1 MNTFPF
7 SDWIVAAI
15 FILCLAVTV
24 IGALIAAFTKR
35 IIRSVCG
42 LAIASLGL
50 AGLFYFLNSPFLAL
64 MEILIYIG
72 AVCVT
77 IIFGVMLAEPDEPAP
92 ENVQRPFPV
101 ISPLISLAIGGGVF
115 IGIAWLSL
123 KQVWTAPAAV
133 TGNGSIEAIGELLL
147 TKYSVPFELISL
159 VLLVAILGALVIA
172 RSGRTQENEEVRM
185 KKSE

>member
-15 FILCLAVTV
+15 FVLCLSVTV
-24 IGALIAAFTKR
+24 AGALIAAFTKR
-35 IIRSVCG
+35 IIRSVAG
-42 LAIASLGL
+42 LAVCCLGL
-50 AGLFYFLNSPFLAL
+50 AGLFYFLHSPFLAL

-92 ENVQRPFPV
+92 EMHTRPFPV
-101 ISPLISLAIGGGVF
+101 ISPLIALGIGGAIF
-115 IGIAWLSL
+115 AGIAWLSISTC
-123 KQVWTAPAAV
+123 WDTAAAV
-133 TGNGSIEAIGELLL
+133 INDGSIESIGKALL
-147 TKYSVPFELISL
+147 TTYSVPFELISL

-172 RSGRTQENEEVRM
+172 RTGRTKE
-185 KKSE
+185 

>member
-15 FILCLAVTV
+15 FVLCLTVTV
-24 IGALIAAFTKR
+24 TGAIIAAFTKR
-35 IIRSVCG
+35 IIRSVAG
-42 LAIASLGL
+42 LAVCCLGL
-50 AGLFYFLNSPFLAL
+50 AGLYYFLSSPFLAL

-77 IIFGVMLAEPDEPAP
+77 IIFGVMLAEPDEQTP
-92 ENVQRPFPV
+92 ENFKRPFPV

-115 IGIAWLSL
+115 VGIAWLSL
-123 KQVWTAPAAV
+123 KQIWTAPAAV
-133 TGNGSIEAIGELLL
+133 TSDGSVEAIGKLLL
-147 TKYSVPFELISL
+147 TDYSVPFELISL

-172 RSGRTQENEEVRM
+172 RSGRTKE
-185 KKSE
+185 

>member
-15 FILCLAVTV
+15 FITVVAITVT
-24 IGALIAAFTKR
+24 GALIAALTKR
-35 IIRSVCG
+35 VIRSVCG

-72 AVCVT
+72 AICVT
-77 IIFGVMLAEPDEPAP
+77 IIFGVMLAEPDEPKP
-92 ENVQRPFPV
+92 EAHTRPYPV
-101 ISPLISLAIGGGVF
+101 ISPLIGVAVAAGVF
-115 IGIAWLSL
+115 LGIAWLSL
-123 KQVWTAPAAV
+123 NANWSAPAKLV
-133 TGNGSIEAIGELLL
+133 SDGSIKDIGIRLL
-147 TKYSVPFELISL
+147 TTYSVPFELISL

-172 RSGRTQENEEVRM
+172 RSGRTKE
-185 KKSE
+185 